1 MIGSSLA
8 IPEHPALYLVFAALC
23 LVVAMRSLR
32 RALEPVGV
40 VVEVMRATIVV
51 AFAMGLALILVLA
64 AAISG

>member
-1 MIGSSLA
+1 
-8 IPEHPALYLVFAALC
+8 
-23 LVVAMRSLR
+23 MRSLR